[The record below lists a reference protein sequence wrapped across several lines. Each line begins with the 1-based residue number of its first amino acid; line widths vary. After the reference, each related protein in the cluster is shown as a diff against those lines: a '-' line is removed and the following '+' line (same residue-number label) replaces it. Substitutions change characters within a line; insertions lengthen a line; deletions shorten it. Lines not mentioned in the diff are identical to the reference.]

1 MKNQVLYI
9 ALASIFL
16 ISCEYL
22 NGSDPIVS
30 SNPEII
36 YKSEKL
42 FFSTFPQSEES
53 VEFFLSHINNKKTFN
68 KIILLNKNSDTLAIA
83 TLEKGQYHQHDY
95 IGEINYKFKNEDS
108 YQLFVEERVNKDSIN
123 IYQLPDYKHE
133 FKAKMTNEP
142 LAKFERLYDFD
153 LTPDR
158 DFMFLFDFKN
168 NERAHYRLQLST
180 GQLIQLEGEI
190 GRKLRAI
197 DKNQFLHINE
207 SFYESEILLYDVEEK
222 ISFPFGVSSGNGGSL
237 TRVTNGHIVYANP
250 VKNGDRTL
258 TVVNLSNDERKVVPA
273 FAFGYSIR
281 ENVIGQK
288 IFGNSIFDIESGTL
302 SEELTPFQGTSLL
315 QYDQKEDIVFSS
327 HGLSREEYDEGYT
340 PKFVVR
346 KRGGQPAFDS
356 GLEKNVTYHLPSE
369 TMIIDNKFL
378 VYVQYGIDKDE
389 HRVSGFYEVDLSKGS
404 MELIQSESRPNL
416 FVDGLV
422 QLENNLWLTLF
433 SGEIGLF
440 RID

>member
-1 MKNQVLYI
+1 MKNQVLSI

-22 NGSDPIVS
+22 NGPDPIVS
-30 SNPEII
+30 SNPKII

-53 VEFFLSHINNKKTFN
+53 VEFLVRAPDYRKSFN
-68 KIILLNKNSDTLAIA
+68 KIILLSKDSDTLAIA
-83 TLEKGQYHQHDY
+83 PLSQGPYYMFDY

-108 YQLFVEERVNKDSIN
+108 YQLFVEEWVNKDSIN

-133 FKAKMTNEP
+133 FKAKMTDEP

-180 GQLIQLEGEI
+180 GELLKLDGEI
-190 GRKLRAI
+190 GGKLRAV
-197 DKNQFLHINE
+197 DKNKFLHVNFGIN
-207 SFYESEILLYDVEEK
+207 ESEILLYDVEK
-222 ISFPFGVSSGNGGSL
+222 KASIPFGISSGGGM
-237 TRVTNGHIVYANP
+237 TRVTDGHIVYGNP
-250 VKNGDRTL
+250 VKDGDRTL

-315 QYDQKEDIVFSS
+315 QYNQEEDIVFSS
-327 HGLSREEYDEGYT
+327 HGLSLEDYEGGYT
-340 PKFVVR
+340 PKLVVG
-346 KRGGQPAFDS
+346 KRDGLPAFDS
-356 GLEKNVTYHLPSE
+356 GLEKNVVYHLPSE
-369 TMIIDNKFL
+369 TRIIDSKFL
-378 VYVQYGIDKDE
+378 VYVQYGIDKDK
-389 HRVSGFYEVDLSKGS
+389 HRVSGFYQVDLSKGS

-416 FVDGLV
+416 LVDGLV

-440 RID
+440 RIE